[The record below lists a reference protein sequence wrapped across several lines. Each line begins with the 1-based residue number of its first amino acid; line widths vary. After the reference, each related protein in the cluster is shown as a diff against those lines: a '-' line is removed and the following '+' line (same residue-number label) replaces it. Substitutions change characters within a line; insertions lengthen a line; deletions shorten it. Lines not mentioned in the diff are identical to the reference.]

1 MNLIINLVIA
11 LARVIF
17 PAMLDS
23 AKPEHIEAKSQPK
36 LKKQLRKQIM
46 GKWYVALALLFVIC
60 ASGCKL
66 FTRTIYV
73 PHGEP
78 VKLAQPLKGVAVW
91 VMTPDGQVLTQMDI
105 PEGWYCL
112 PLDNSDDDIAEEGLL
127 PEMNPGACYKQ
138 NWADIR

>member
-1 MNLIINLVIA
+1 MQLIINLVIA

-46 GKWYVALALLFVIC
+46 GKWYVALALVLVLC

-78 VKLAQPLKGVAVW
+78 VKLAQNLSGVAVW
-91 VMTPDGQVLTQMDI
+91 VMTPQGQVLTQMDI

-127 PEMNPGACYKQ
+127 PEMKPQ

>member
-1 MNLIINLVIA
+1 MQLIINLVIA

-23 AKPEHIEAKSQPK
+23 AKPEHIEAMTQPK

-46 GKWYVALALLFVIC
+46 GKWYITIALLIVLC

-127 PEMNPGACYKQ
+127 PEMKPQ
-138 NWADIR
+138 NFADIR

>member
-1 MNLIINLVIA
+1 MQLIINIVIA

-23 AKPEHIEAKSQPK
+23 AKPTHIEATTQPK

-46 GKWYVALALLFVIC
+46 GKWYIALALLFVIC
-60 ASGCKL
+60 TSGCKL

-127 PEMNPGACYKQ
+127 PEMKPQ
-138 NWADIR
+138 NFADIR